1 MNEPPEGLLIAGEIG
16 KPHGTA
22 GEVYVIRVSD
32 DPRRFEPG
40 SRLLHSDG
48 REITVEKS
56 RNHRDRLLVK
66 FEGSDSRE
74 EAEALRGTLFVQAE
88 DRRELDAG
96 EYWAGEVIG
105 CIVVLQDGSTVGE
118 IQDVIPGPAHDLLS
132 VHTSKGD
139 RLIPVVKELVVSVD
153 VPGRIVVVDPP
164 EGLLD

>member
-1 MNEPPEGLLIAGEIG
+1 MKEPPEGLLIAGEIG

-48 REITVEKS
+48 HEITVEKS

-66 FEGSDSRE
+66 FEGSNTRE
-74 EAEALRGTLFVQAE
+74 DAEGLRGTLFVDAD
-88 DRRELDAG
+88 DRRELDDG
-96 EYWAGEVIG
+96 EYWAGDVIG
-105 CIVVLQDGSTVGE
+105 CTVLLQDGTEVGA
-118 IQDVIPGPAHDLLS
+118 IQDVIPGAAHDLFS
-132 VHTSKGD
+132 VHTANGN

-153 VPGRIVVVDPP
+153 VPARRVVIDPP